1 MSVIQDWFEEVK
13 AQNPNWQNIHPFVW
27 IESNLASLEQ
37 RVASL
42 VAEQASVISPGL
54 STGDAAALTTNQAVN
69 GLTTAQVAALTTDQA
84 AALSTSDVSALGAS
98 DVQSSTGA

>member
-1 MSVIQDWFEEVK
+1 MSVVQDWFEEIK

-42 VAEQASVISPGL
+42 VAEQAPVLSPDL
-54 STGDAAALTTNQAVN
+54 STGDA
-69 GLTTAQVAALTTDQA
+69 AALTTDQA